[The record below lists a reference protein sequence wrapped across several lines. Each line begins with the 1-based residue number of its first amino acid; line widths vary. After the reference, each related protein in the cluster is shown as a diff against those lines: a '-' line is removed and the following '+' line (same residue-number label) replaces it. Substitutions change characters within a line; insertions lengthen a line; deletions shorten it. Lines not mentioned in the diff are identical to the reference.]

1 MHYGLLGKKLNTIL
15 WVLTRSDIVRRIIKL
30 LVTIILAI
38 LFVLFIQTFIIRG
51 GIVPNNEMT
60 STLNKGDRVIVNKIK
75 VTFNLLNDG
84 DIIMYRQNNDLHF
97 SRIIGKPGESVEVRD
112 GKLYRDDRQV
122 DKNYAKNRDIN
133 NFALRDIDEAD
144 GDIIPP
150 NSYFVLN
157 DNGNN
162 KSDSRTYGLIDE
174 KDIVGDVSL
183 KYYPFKEFTYQF
195 NK

>member
-1 MHYGLLGKKLNTIL
+1 MRKIMK
-15 WVLTRSDIVRRIIKL
+15 WIVPLVCAII
-30 LVTIILAI
+30 
-38 LFVLFIQTFIIRG
+38 FVMFIQTFILR
-51 GIVPNNEMT
+51 VAVVTNDDMAP
-60 STLNKGDRVIVNKIK
+60 TLNKNDRVIINKIK

-84 DIIMYRQNNDLHF
+84 DIIMYRHNHQLHF
-97 SRIIGKPGESVEVRD
+97 SRIIGKAGESIEVRD

-122 DKNYAKNRDIN
+122 NKSYAKNRDIKN
-133 NFALRDIDEAD
+133 LALRDLNNSD

-150 NSYFVLN
+150 NSYVVLN
-157 DNGNN
+157 DNGDK
-162 KSDSRTYGLIDE
+162 KSDSRTYGLIKD